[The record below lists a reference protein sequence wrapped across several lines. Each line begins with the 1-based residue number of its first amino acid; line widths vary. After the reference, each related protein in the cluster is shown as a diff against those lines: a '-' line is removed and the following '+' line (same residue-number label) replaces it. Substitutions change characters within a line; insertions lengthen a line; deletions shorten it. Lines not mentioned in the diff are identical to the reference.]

1 MFRDLKEYR
10 QIQSIYENQVWISDE
25 ERLLRT
31 CLNEQEYTEDD
42 INSICED
49 LENDSDIIVN
59 ELLNELEEEFGFIS
73 QGIFTETDLTEGLG
87 GALKIVGAFAKGLRG
102 VKALPVSRAAA
113 PFARLGAGFKKAQ
126 QAAKVVGRNPK
137 KYSLISE
144 PLKKTF
150 KGYGVAGGKI
160 GPKRP
165 PFVVPPLPK
174 GTGTV
179 AAAGA
184 AGLGG
189 GLGGG
194 FVGGKL
200 AQNPNVATKDDIK
213 ALEDKIEKSKVPPK
227 PPEAPKTTQTPP
239 KPPEAPKSPGDAG
252 KKAGDAGKKGGTT
265 FGDAIK
271 LNTPKLTVIG
281 NIMKDG
287 GKKVEKKAPPTS
299 SKPKKMGEIEK
310 QNRERFGDKRVDFLK
325 QKQKDFKLMRSK
337 KMSKDD
343 FAKKYP
349 NSNTAKDMKKRSRK
363 PAIMDYES
371 YTLDAYDTVLEYLSA
386 TEQAST
392 LEEAN
397 YIMMEMD
404 QQTIGDIVMET
415 KPLIEGVINE
425 LAQRNPY
432 EIIIEYLIQEEVA
445 SSVDEAVAIIEELD
459 DETLQ
464 QVLDE
469 GFMDRVKSGV
479 KGALSGAAGAVTKG
493 VSGAVNKAK
502 QVAGDVKTAVK
513 TEVKKRREQVGDLK
527 SGGVEKLKKGNQL
540 RKDTAA
546 TREDIKQKTKMN
558 RRGDVSAQSGMG
570 NDPGAA
576 RAKLLFQKRQRE
588 KMNKNK

>member
-73 QGIFTETDLTEGLG
+73 QGIFTETDLTEGVG
-87 GALKIVGAFAKGLRG
+87 GALKIIGAFAKGLKG

-160 GPKRP
+160 GPKKP

-189 GLGGG
+189 G

-200 AQNPNVATKDDIK
+200 AQNPNAATKDDIK
-213 ALEDKIEKSKVPPK
+213 ALEDKIEKSGVRSPAAKVPPK
-227 PPEAPKTTQTPP
+227 PPEPP
-239 KPPEAPKSPGDAG
+239 KIEAPKSP
-252 KKAGDAGKKGGTT
+252 GDAGKKGGTT

-299 SKPKKMGEIEK
+299 SKPKKMGEIER

-479 KGALSGAAGAVTKG
+479 KGALSTATGAVGAGAKAVG
-493 VSGAVNKAK
+493 GAVGK
-502 QVAGDVKTAVK
+502 VKTAIGNRINRRKENVAINKKIKEKQSNVDQSNPGK
-513 TEVKKRREQVGDLK
+513 TKAQIMALNRKK
-527 SGGVEKLKKGNQL
+527 EKLNNPKEYE
-540 RKDTAA
+540 RK
-546 TREDIKQKTKMN
+546 QNM
-558 RRGDVSAQSGMG
+558 SGADRAKEM
-570 NDPGAA
+570 A
-576 RAKLLFQKRQRE
+576 RARLAA
-588 KMNKNK
+588 KNK

>member
-73 QGIFTETDLTEGLG
+73 QGIFTETDLTEGVG
-87 GALKIVGAFAKGLRG
+87 GALKIIGAFAKGLKG

-126 QAAKVVGRNPK
+126 QATKVVGRNPK

-160 GPKRP
+160 GPKKP

-189 GLGGG
+189 G

-200 AQNPNVATKDDIK
+200 AQNPNAATKDDIK
-213 ALEDKIEKSKVPPK
+213 ALADKIKNTNTTPPSPPK
-227 PPEAPKTTQTPP
+227 PPEPPKT
-239 KPPEAPKSPGDAG
+239 PEPPKSPEDAG

-299 SKPKKMGEIEK
+299 SKPKKMGEIER

-325 QKQKDFKLMRSK
+325 QKQQDFKLMRSK

-479 KGALSGAAGAVTKG
+479 KGALSTATGAVGAGAKAVG
-493 VSGAVNKAK
+493 GAVGK
-502 QVAGDVKTAVK
+502 VKTAIGNRINRRKENVAINKKIKEKQSNVDQNNPGK
-513 TEVKKRREQVGDLK
+513 TKAQIMALNRKK
-527 SGGVEKLKKGNQL
+527 EKLNNPKEYE
-540 RKDTAA
+540 RK
-546 TREDIKQKTKMN
+546 QNM
-558 RRGDVSAQSGMG
+558 SGADRAKEM
-570 NDPGAA
+570 A
-576 RAKLLFQKRQRE
+576 RARLAA
-588 KMNKNK
+588 KNK

>member
-73 QGIFTETDLTEGLG
+73 QGIFTETDLTEGV
-87 GALKIVGAFAKGLRG
+87 GAAVKIIGAFAKGLKG

-160 GPKRP
+160 GPKKP

-189 GLGGG
+189 GLI
-194 FVGGKL
+194 GGKL
-200 AQNPNVATKDDIK
+200 AQNPNAATKDDIK
-213 ALEDKIEKSKVPPK
+213 ALADKIKNTTPPAPPK
-227 PPEAPKTTQTPP
+227 PPEPP
-239 KPPEAPKSPGDAG
+239 KIEAPKSPEDAG
-252 KKAGDAGKKGGTT
+252 KKAADAGKKGGTT

-271 LNTPKLTVIG
+271 LNTPKPQSTVIQ
-281 NIMKDG
+281 NTMKDG

-337 KMSKDD
+337 AMSKDD

-371 YTLDAYDTVLEYLSA
+371 YTLDAYDTVLEYLSV

-404 QQTIGDIVMET
+404 QQTIGDIVSET
-415 KPLIEGVINE
+415 KPIIEGVINE
-425 LAQRNPY
+425 LSQRNPY

-479 KGALSGAAGAVTKG
+479 KGALSGAAGAVGGAAKAVG
-493 VSGAVNKAK
+493 GAVNK
-502 QVAGDVKTAVK
+502 VKTAIGNRINRRKENVAINKKIKEKQSNVDQNNPGK
-513 TEVKKRREQVGDLK
+513 TKAQIMALNRKK
-527 SGGVEKLKKGNQL
+527 EKLNNPKEYE
-540 RKDTAA
+540 RK
-546 TREDIKQKTKMN
+546 QNM
-558 RRGDVSAQSGMG
+558 SGADRAKEM
-570 NDPGAA
+570 A
-576 RAKLLFQKRQRE
+576 RARLAA
-588 KMNKNK
+588 KNK

>member
-73 QGIFTETDLTEGLG
+73 QGIFTETDLTEGIG

-126 QAAKVVGRNPK
+126 QATKVVGRNPK

-160 GPKRP
+160 GPKKP

-189 GLGGG
+189 G

-200 AQNPNVATKDDIK
+200 AQNPNAATKDDIK
-213 ALEDKIEKSKVPPK
+213 ALADKIKNTNTTPPSPPK
-227 PPEAPKTTQTPP
+227 PPEPPKT
-239 KPPEAPKSPGDAG
+239 PEPPKSPEDAG

-479 KGALSGAAGAVTKG
+479 KGALSTATGAVGGAAKAVGGAVDK
-493 VSGAVNKAK
+493 
-502 QVAGDVKTAVK
+502 VKTAIGNRINRRKENVAINKKIKEKQSNVDQNNPGK
-513 TEVKKRREQVGDLK
+513 TKAQIMALNRKK
-527 SGGVEKLKKGNQL
+527 EKLNNPKEYE
-540 RKDTAA
+540 RK
-546 TREDIKQKTKMN
+546 QNM
-558 RRGDVSAQSGMG
+558 SGADRAKEM
-570 NDPGAA
+570 A
-576 RAKLLFQKRQRE
+576 RARLAA
-588 KMNKNK
+588 KNK

>member
-31 CLNEQEYTEDD
+31 CLDEQKYTEDD

-73 QGIFTETDLTEGLG
+73 QGIFTETDLTEGV
-87 GALKIVGAFAKGLRG
+87 GAAVKIIGAFAKGLKG
-102 VKALPVSRAAA
+102 VKALPAARNVA

-126 QAAKVVGRNPK
+126 QATKVIGRNPK

-160 GPKRP
+160 GPKKP
-165 PFVVPPLPK
+165 PFVVPPLPKLPK

-189 GLGGG
+189 G

-200 AQNPNVATKDDIK
+200 AQNPNTATKDDIK
-213 ALEDKIEKSKVPPK
+213 ALADKIKNTAPPAPPK
-227 PPEAPKTTQTPP
+227 PPEPP
-239 KPPEAPKSPGDAG
+239 KIEAPKSPEDAG
-252 KKAGDAGKKGGTT
+252 KKAADAGKKGGTS

-271 LNTPKLTVIG
+271 LNTPKPQPTVIQ
-281 NIMKDG
+281 NTMKDG

-299 SKPKKMGEIEK
+299 SKPKKMGEIER

-337 KMSKDD
+337 AMSKDD

-371 YTLDAYDTVLEYLSA
+371 YTLDAYDTVLEYLSV

-404 QQTIGDIVMET
+404 QQTIGDIVSET
-415 KPLIEGVINE
+415 KPIIEGVINE
-425 LAQRNPY
+425 LSQRNPY

-479 KGALSGAAGAVTKG
+479 KGALSGAAGAVGG
-493 VSGAVNKAK
+493 VVKAAGGAVDK
-502 QVAGDVKTAVK
+502 VKTAIGNRINRRKENVAINKKIKDKQSNVDQNNPGK
-513 TEVKKRREQVGDLK
+513 TKSQIMALNRKK
-527 SGGVEKLKKGNQL
+527 EKLNNPKEYA
-540 RKDTAA
+540 RK
-546 TREDIKQKTKMN
+546 QNM
-558 RRGDVSAQSGMG
+558 SGAERAKEM
-570 NDPGAA
+570 A
-576 RAKLLFQKRQRE
+576 RARLAA
-588 KMNKNK
+588 KNK